1 MGLWDDI
8 RKSKPLKEVGKLLRE
23 HAPETGPIVDRIDTA
38 LRKARQEQTPVG
50 PALERG
56 FARGAADVALD
67 RWKPWI
73 IGGAAVVAVILFARQ
88 R

>member
-1 MGLWDDI
+1 VGLWDDI

-23 HAPETGPIVDRIDTA
+23 HA
-38 LRKARQEQTPVG
+38 EQTPVG